1 MENKTWGLVLSGGG
15 GKGAYQAGVLK
26 AMEELGMLDR
36 VEAIAGSS
44 IGALNAVLLAQQD
57 TKKMEEVWNQV
68 TPEEILSAK
77 ISYEDV
83 LSEIADI
90 FQDVKEFLESETL
103 DQFLKTART
112 DGICSRVG
120 LIKIMDEFV
129 DFDKVRS
136 YPKEIYV
143 TIAKVIDGVPVAEYH
158 TLRDKSDQQIKKLL
172 LASSALPIIYDA
184 VDIDGTLYRDGG
196 IADNVPMKPL
206 RDRGLKRFYVLRH
219 TEGKVTFTENSE
231 NGEQELLIRPSH
243 EIGDFLSGTV
253 DFSHKNILYRIAL
266 GYYDGLAIF
275 EEQKRRERGKT
286 GNSVQLQIRLSE
298 SHRMALAQNRRS
310 ELSEV
315 VEKHLSDFSKYE
327 HYYDKS

>member
-1 MENKTWGLVLSGGG
+1 MENRTWGLVLSGGG
-15 GKGAYQAGVLK
+15 GKGAYQVGVLK

-44 IGALNAVLLAQQD
+44 IGALNAVLLSQQD
-57 TKKMEEVWNQV
+57 TKMMEKVWNQI
-68 TPEEILSAK
+68 TPDQIFSAEISSAD
-77 ISYEDV
+77 I

-90 FQDVKEFLESETL
+90 FQDVKEFLESAAL
-103 DQFLKTART
+103 DQFLKSART
-112 DGICSRVG
+112 DGLCSRAG
-120 LIKIMDEFV
+120 LLKILNEFI

-143 TIAKVIDGVPVAEYH
+143 TIAKVINGTPIAEYH
-158 TLRDKSDQQIKKLL
+158 TLRDKSDQQIKNLL

-184 VDIDGTLYRDGG
+184 VDMDGVLYRDGG
-196 IADNVPMKPL
+196 IADNVPVKPL
-206 RDRGLKRFYVLRH
+206 RDRGLKQFYVLRH
-219 TEGKVTFTENSE
+219 SEGRVTFTENKE

-243 EIGDFLSGTV
+243 GIGDFLSGTV

-275 EEQKRRERGKT
+275 QEQKRREKGQP
-286 GNSVQLQIRLSE
+286 GNPIQLQIRLSE
-298 SHRMALAQNRRS
+298 SHGMALAQNRRS
-310 ELSEV
+310 ELSEM
-315 VEKHLSDFSKYE
+315 VEEHLADFSKYE

>member
-15 GKGAYQAGVLK
+15 GKGAYQVGVLK
-26 AMEELGMLDR
+26 AMEELGMLER

-57 TKKMEEVWNQV
+57 KKKMEEVWNHI
-68 TPEEILSAK
+68 TPDEIFSSEISSAD
-77 ISYEDV
+77 I

-90 FQDVKEFLESETL
+90 FQDVKEFLESATL
-103 DQFLKTART
+103 DEFIKSART
-112 DGICSRVG
+112 DGLCSRVG
-120 LIKIMDEFV
+120 LIKIMDNFI

-143 TIAKVIDGVPVAEYH
+143 TIAKVIDGIPVAEYH

-184 VDIDGTLYRDGG
+184 VDIDGILYRDGG

-206 RDRGLKRFYVLRH
+206 RDRGLKNFYVLRH
-219 TEGKVTFTENSE
+219 SEGQVSFTKEREN
-231 NGEQELLIRPSH
+231 EQQLLIRPSH
-243 EIGDFLSGTV
+243 GIGDFLTGTV
-253 DFSHKNILYRIAL
+253 DFSHRNILYRIAL

-275 EEQKRRERGKT
+275 EEQKRLENGKM
-286 GNSVQLQIRLSE
+286 GDLFQLQMRLSE
-298 SHRMALAQNRRS
+298 SHDMALAQIRRS
-310 ELSEV
+310 ELAEV

-327 HYYDKS
+327 HYYDKF